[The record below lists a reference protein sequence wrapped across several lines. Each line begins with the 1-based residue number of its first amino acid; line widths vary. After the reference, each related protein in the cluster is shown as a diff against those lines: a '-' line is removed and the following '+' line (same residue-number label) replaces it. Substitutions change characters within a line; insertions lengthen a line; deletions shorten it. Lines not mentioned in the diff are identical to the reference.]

1 MERGMPFISLID
13 AVGVGG
19 WMSRLYR
26 VLPSFFFVVVVVVV
40 VVVPSRSK
48 RSGRFATRSARRV
61 PSFT

>member
-26 VLPSFFFVVVVVVV
+26 VLPSFFVVVVVVV

-61 PSFT
+61 T